1 MKRYKFVARTGE
13 NRVILEST
21 DGKIINVSE
30 STFREKFVKLKDRVS
45 DAFKEGWDKIK
56 DLIGKV
62 VNCFTILDNK
72 LAGVYIHLGN
82 DDVKKAHELGVDTQN
97 DEFDEAIERSNENEA
112 NSYDFLRSMIYDRI
126 SEFYEMFGKKK
137 VNEAIWFSR
146 EGDEYDMGPDRKGVK
161 YPIDSIEDTDLGD
174 VYFRGETGDK
184 KTGTIKSP
192 IATERRGRKNPSQSK
207 GRYQA
212 KLESYNKDIVNM
224 NYKELSKMVI
234 SDAYNIFKREIT
246 KTSALEA
253 GGKETGLYRPL
264 IIWGA
269 SGVGKTAIVESIA
282 SVFKNVDANGE
293 ITVGGLRH
301 DKTGEYKTLIKTT
314 PKEVQIVYVDCANL
328 GLDSINVPLRA
339 HITQVKR
346 DPETGE
352 MISVESDKEIEKGI
366 DKTDNGI
373 KFIPTSI
380 FPSFDYNEA
389 LKEEK
394 EGKTTVE
401 ERDTNLGY
409 GIIILDEI
417 TRAGADM
424 MDKIMNVLQSR
435 HPSDSHVLGTHW
447 MVIATSNRPQDV
459 EAETDNLEEIQ
470 NKSKELLI
478 QWASANRFRHVN
490 YVPTREEWIAWAERS
505 GGVCPI
511 VLDYLKLPMNQHRW
525 YNTRIDTDTVAGNPR
540 NWKQF
545 SDALVEFMNNNGL
558 KSLQDVIDMEVIN
571 DFCSAVESV
580 VASNLGAEAPSFME
594 YIESEVKYL
603 SVEDFKAFWNSKGG
617 INKTNDSIK
626 QKTGKNYG
634 FSGVGSFVR
643 HLINSCPVEG
653 SSLKT
658 QDDLDKFLEAD
669 DRYEEFGNMFNSV
682 RLFFGRNMVK
692 HVAKEIV
699 RYYQERIKK
708 LCSNKISDSVIE
720 GIITGTVPSVTING
734 KDYEFDNSVTFYC
747 AQKYESVKPQN

>member
-1 MKRYKFVARTGE
+1 
-13 NRVILEST
+13 
-21 DGKIINVSE
+21 
-30 STFREKFVKLKDRVS
+30 
-45 DAFKEGWDKIK
+45 
-56 DLIGKV
+56 
-62 VNCFTILDNK
+62 
-72 LAGVYIHLGN
+72 
-82 DDVKKAHELGVDTQN
+82 
-97 DEFDEAIERSNENEA
+97 
-112 NSYDFLRSMIYDRI
+112 
-126 SEFYEMFGKKK
+126 
-137 VNEAIWFSR
+137 
-146 EGDEYDMGPDRKGVK
+146 
-161 YPIDSIEDTDLGD
+161 
-174 VYFRGETGDK
+174 
-184 KTGTIKSP
+184 
-192 IATERRGRKNPSQSK
+192 
-207 GRYQA
+207 
-212 KLESYNKDIVNM
+212 
-224 NYKELSKMVI
+224 
-234 SDAYNIFKREIT
+234 
-246 KTSALEA
+246 
-253 GGKETGLYRPL
+253 
-264 IIWGA
+264 
-269 SGVGKTAIVESIA
+269 
-282 SVFKNVDANGE
+282 
-293 ITVGGLRH
+293 
-301 DKTGEYKTLIKTT
+301 
-314 PKEVQIVYVDCANL
+314 
-328 GLDSINVPLRA
+328 
-339 HITQVKR
+339 
-346 DPETGE
+346 
-352 MISVESDKEIEKGI
+352 
-366 DKTDNGI
+366 
-373 KFIPTSI
+373 
-380 FPSFDYNEA
+380 
-389 LKEEK
+389 
-394 EGKTTVE
+394 
-401 ERDTNLGY
+401 
-409 GIIILDEI
+409 
-417 TRAGADM
+417 
-424 MDKIMNVLQSR
+424 
-435 HPSDSHVLGTHW
+435 

-490 YVPTREEWIAWAERS
+490 YVPTREEWIAWAKRS
-505 GGVCPI
+505 GGICPI
-511 VLDYLKLPMNQHRW
+511 VLDYLELPMNQHRW

-580 VASNLGAEAPSFME
+580 VTSNLGAEAPSFME

-658 QDDLDKFLEAD
+658 EDDLDKFLEAG